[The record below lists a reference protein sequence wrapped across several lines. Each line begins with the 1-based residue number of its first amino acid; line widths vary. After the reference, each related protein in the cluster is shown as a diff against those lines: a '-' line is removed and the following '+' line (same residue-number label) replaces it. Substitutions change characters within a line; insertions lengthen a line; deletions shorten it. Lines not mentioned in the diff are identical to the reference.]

1 MNENSG
7 LFYNSFV
14 YFLDHP
20 QYCSLRSILQ
30 CQSSKTSILI
40 LSCLS
45 IFYFNKVFKEKHC
58 LHNSELCMYEQVS
71 ASEYFLKAFITFLL
85 STSMWDVFRLLF
97 PVLLTD
103 NTKTLKLSTISISS
117 LSVLKLI
124 AVPYYI
130 ISTLISTLLIWC
142 FLYLIMAPFLSALL
156 DINHYCFF
164 CIFSCKSNNCYMFYN
179 LKREW
184 IINALINN

>member
-1 MNENSG
+1 MHPKLNGFNLAVCALNENSG

-30 CQSSKTSILI
+30 CQSSKMSILF

-45 IFYFNKVFKEKHC
+45 IFYFIKVFKEKHC
-58 LHNSELCMYEQVS
+58 LHNSEFCMYEQVS
-71 ASEYFLKAFITFLL
+71 ASEYFFKAFIAFLL
-85 STSMWDVFRLLF
+85 STSMWDVFWLLF
-97 PVLLTD
+97 PVLLTV

-124 AVPYYI
+124 AVPVFI
-130 ISTLISTLLIWC
+130 NLVLFIFNHSTIF
-142 FLYLIMAPFLSALL
+142 FLYSLTFITTASSSFVFSVVRV
-156 DINHYCFF
+156 ISVICF
-164 CIFSCKSNNCYMFYN
+164 IT
-179 LKREW
+179 W
-184 IINALINN
+184 